1 MRHERLECATLPPR
15 NGVQPERA
23 TMQDPPYP
31 RPTVGGEAAGERIG
45 VEVLFREHAQFVA
58 TFLMRLGTPSQDVED
73 LLQEVFV
80 IAHRKGGFVRGP
92 AQPRSWLGAI
102 AANVARTGHR
112 SRRRRREDADSP
124 VVEQLSAQAPLETE
138 SLARVRL
145 ERALAALPIEQ
156 RAAFVLFELEGESC
170 ESIAAVWDVPV
181 GTVYSRLH
189 HARRRFLEVY
199 ESASDVSSERRERGR
214 P

>member
-1 MRHERLECATLPPR
+1 MRHEQLQCSAFPLKDVSQRPHTPPKPL
-15 NGVQPERA
+15 GA
-23 TMQDPPYP
+23 
-31 RPTVGGEAAGERIG
+31 GEAAGERIA
-45 VEVLFREHAQFVA
+45 VEALFRQHAQFVA
-58 TFLMRLGTPSQDVED
+58 SFLMRLGTPSQDVED

-80 IAHRKGGFVRGP
+80 IAHRKGGFVKGP

-102 AANVARTGHR
+102 ATNVARTGHR

-124 VVEQLSAQAPLETE
+124 TVEQLTAQAPSETE
-138 SLARVRL
+138 SLSRVRL
-145 ERALAALPIEQ
+145 KRALDALPLEQ

-170 ESIAAVWDVPV
+170 ESIAAVWGVPV

-199 ESASDVSSERRERGR
+199 ESAGEVPSVRPERGR

>member
-1 MRHERLECATLPPR
+1 MGA
-15 NGVQPERA
+15 
-23 TMQDPPYP
+23 D
-31 RPTVGGEAAGERIG
+31 EAAGERVG
-45 VEVLFREHAQFVA
+45 VEALFRQHAQFVA

-80 IAHRKGGFVRGP
+80 IAHRKGGFVKGP

-102 AANVARTGHR
+102 ATNVARTGHR

-124 VVEQLSAQAPLETE
+124 TVEQLSAQVPSETE
-138 SLARVRL
+138 SLSRVRL
-145 ERALAALPIEQ
+145 ERALDALPLEQ

-170 ESIAAVWDVPV
+170 ESIAAVWGVPV

-199 ESASDVSSERRERGR
+199 ESAGEVSSVRRERGR

>member
-1 MRHERLECATLPPR
+1 MRHEQLPCSAFPLR
-15 NGVQPERA
+15 DG
-23 TMQDPPYP
+23 QDA
-31 RPTVGGEAAGERIG
+31 GAAPSGGERIG

-58 TFLMRLGTPSQDVED
+58 TFLHRLGTPSQDVED

-80 IAHRKGGFVRGP
+80 VAHRKGGFVKGP

-102 AANVARTGHR
+102 ATNVARTGQR
-112 SRRRRREDADSP
+112 TRRRRREDADSP
-124 VVEQLSAQAPLETE
+124 ALERLSMQAPSEIE

-145 ERALAALPIEQ
+145 ERALAELPLEQ

-170 ESIAAVWDVPV
+170 ESIAAVWGVPV

-189 HARRRFLEVY
+189 HARRRFLEAY
-199 ESASDVSSERRERGR
+199 ECARDALSARRERGR

>member
-1 MRHERLECATLPPR
+1 MRHEQLQCSAFPPR
-15 NGVQPERA
+15 DGHDA
-23 TMQDPPYP
+23 D
-31 RPTVGGEAAGERIG
+31 AAPASGERIG

-58 TFLMRLGTPSQDVED
+58 TFLVRLGTPRQDVDD

-80 IAHRKGGFVRGP
+80 VAHRKGGFVKGQ

-102 AANVARTGHR
+102 ATNIARTGQR
-112 SRRRRREDADSP
+112 TRRRRREDADSP
-124 VVEQLSAQAPLETE
+124 ALEQVTTQAHSETE
-138 SLARVRL
+138 SLSRVRL
-145 ERALAALPIEQ
+145 ERALAALPLEQ

-170 ESIAAVWDVPV
+170 ESIAAVWGVPV

-199 ESASDVSSERRERGR
+199 ESASELPSARRERGA

>member
-1 MRHERLECATLPPR
+1 MRPEQLQCSALPPR
-15 NGVQPERA
+15 DGSPA
-23 TMQDPPYP
+23 
-31 RPTVGGEAAGERIG
+31 RPVSAAAPASERIG
-45 VEVLFREHAQFVA
+45 VEELFREHAQFVA
-58 TFLMRLGTPSQDVED
+58 SFLMRLGTPSQDVED

-80 IAHRKGGFVRGP
+80 VAHRKGGFVKGP

-102 AANVARTGHR
+102 ATNVARTGHR

-124 VVEQLSAQAPLETE
+124 TVEQLSAQAPSESE
-138 SLARVRL
+138 SLSRVRL
-145 ERALAALPIEQ
+145 ARALDALPLEQ

-170 ESIAAVWDVPV
+170 ESIAAVWGVPV

-199 ESASDVSSERRERGR
+199 ESAGDGTSVRRERGR

>member
-1 MRHERLECATLPPR
+1 MRHERLECSAFHGPAAPIT
-15 NGVQPERA
+15 A
-23 TMQDPPYP
+23 
-31 RPTVGGEAAGERIG
+31 EAPSGGERIG
-45 VEVLFREHAQFVA
+45 VEALFREHAQFVA
-58 TFLMRLGTPSQDVED
+58 NFLMRLGAPSQDVDD

-80 IAHRKGGFVRGP
+80 IAHRKGGFVKGP

-102 AANVARTGHR
+102 AMNVARTGQRTRH
-112 SRRRRREDADSP
+112 RRREQPDSP
-124 VVEQLSAQAPLETE
+124 AVELVATPAHSETE
-138 SLARVRL
+138 SLTRVRL
-145 ERALAALPIEQ
+145 ERALDALPIEQ

-170 ESIAAVWDVPV
+170 ESIAAVWGVPV

-199 ESASDVSSERRERGR
+199 ESASEVSSARRERGG